1 MFDENFKKI
10 FVNSYKFCNHDIT
23 EFILSL
29 GKSIYPYWDWE
40 KLNETSLPE
49 KRRFLKSPKHGDTTD
64 VDYMHKKRV
73 CKYLEIKNLGEYND
87 LYVYNDTLLL
97 ADACDSF
104 ENMCLETHELEPV
117 CFLTPPGI
125 AWQVTLK
132 IFFKKSKVNL
142 NLLTDFDM
150 VLITEKRISGETC
163 HAIHQYTKAN
173 NKYMKYYDKYK
184 ESPDINIGTKII
196 CMDGPLSRFKRHF
209 KLAKIL

>member
-10 FVNSYKFCNHDIT
+10 FVNFYKFCNHDIT

-73 CKYLEIKNLGEYND
+73 CKDLEIKNVGEYND

-132 IFFKKSKVNL
+132 IFF
-142 NLLTDFDM
+142 
-150 VLITEKRISGETC
+150 
-163 HAIHQYTKAN
+163 
-173 NKYMKYYDKYK
+173 
-184 ESPDINIGTKII
+184 
-196 CMDGPLSRFKRHF
+196 
-209 KLAKIL
+209 

>member
-10 FVNSYKFCNHDIT
+10 FVNFYKFCNHDIT

-73 CKYLEIKNLGEYND
+73 CKDLEIKNVGEYND

-132 IFFKKSKVNL
+132 IFFKKLKVNL

-150 VLITEKRISGETC
+150 VLMTEKRISGETC
-163 HAIHQYTKAN
+163 
-173 NKYMKYYDKYK
+173 MLF
-184 ESPDINIGTKII
+184 INIQKLITNTWNTMINTKN
-196 CMDGPLSRFKRHF
+196 HQ
-209 KLAKIL
+209 ILTLGQR